1 MNSTSTCAQGDP
13 RQQWEMFEDGGY
25 YGFRNLSDYSCLSQS
40 GILAGPWDVV
50 TEPCDG
56 SDKQKWTLEE
66 YDQGGLD
73 QSWPTR
79 LHNRAEDFCMYT
91 DLTGYVY
98 GTIWNCGLAG
108 TENNRKLGLYI
119 GGDFTA
125 EPIPPM

>member
-1 MNSTSTCAQGDP
+1 M
-13 RQQWEMFEDGGY
+13 
-25 YGFRNLSDYSCLSQS
+25 
-40 GILAGPWDVV
+40 AGPWDVV